1 MAGEYRDYGHHVP
14 SSHQPGFTGGTNHGL
29 FNDILANFAEEDKTG
44 GSSGMGHAS
53 RMNDIGGFPG
63 AMNMNNSMSRQD
75 THHFAAGGSSNAPTY
90 VSSAYH
96 HRERSGDGPVP
107 PPPAAGMLYMPVPRP
122 TGAADVSLH
131 DRNVGMVASG
141 NSRTRPQ
148 RSNSLDSSGGS
159 EYDDA
164 KDHMAGGRGEEK
176 HQCKWQSCKHL
187 ADSPEDLYEH
197 LCTFHI
203 GRKSTNNLCL
213 TCGWENCGVVCAK
226 RDHITSHLRVH
237 TPLKPHACGICNKT
251 FKRPQDLKKHEKIH
265 TEEHHILHKHSKAP
279 LASSIIGARAG
290 RQGAGRVGRPRKT
303 SNVSSTSDNDF
314 SASVGSYPGY
324 SKKRDSSGELVD
336 HLRARRSSASSRN
349 SLSSWDG
356 RQSPGSVSPGQHY
369 APHAFADHHM
379 PAPSVPY
386 VPNHSL
392 YPSLPQFGASNPP
405 AAQSSSNY
413 THGLPVPTVNVPLS
427 VSVPASVAEKH
438 QREYAALARK
448 QRQELLALAGGSGP
462 SRGGFNGHNQYPLMP
477 TGSNSG
483 GYGNYPASDLPGV
496 PIPPLGGHHSD
507 GRDRSGF
514 PSTGGGGRS
523 YGEGSGDQ
531 YLGVDG
537 LYSDVK
543 KRKVAPV
550 YDANMAS
557 RLEELAASLQQVH
570 PPSHELSPNPQ
581 GHAHLRHSPDEHNYS
596 PYQHD
601 QSYAL
606 LSNQDAQ
613 SLLSNIRSEQELA
626 EFNQFMVNLG
636 KDASGTAQNTSKH
649 LGQGH
654 HATSDTY
661 SPFSTDS
668 SNSEA
673 LAHSDLFDPATLAQ
687 LGLAGMPGIPP
698 AKQNDQSSN
707 NSIGF
712 NAMYPDMSGHHRAS
726 LDAFPREAMN
736 GSSGPDSRSRAQ
748 RFSDAS
754 ANAESRPHAASH
766 HSNSR
771 DHPNAFGSES
781 HIPLQ
786 MPDPSNYSAFD
797 SLAKPRSQMPVPRL
811 EMPNTDQKAHRSVDL
826 LGASKPTRRIT
837 KSSLDILTEACES
850 EIQRRDCST
859 ILSDE
864 PEDMDV
870 KMEDVSSSLGFLSSS
885 PPLPGGQ
892 LSGKE
897 ANPEFKL
904 PALRFDDKFS
914 RSNNLRLAPIRSLSI
929 DSDWSST
936 RSSPARRD
944 SHHDDEPT
952 TPTSSSTI
960 KPLYPSFSA
969 LIPRVA
975 NLLGPENPRSVYPSL
990 SSSPSP
996 SGFKR
1001 QRHAQAILD
1010 ILRAVNYLWRADSD
1024 QQPRRLNT
1032 GHQIYKGYKEATD
1045 VYMQS

>member
-1 MAGEYRDYGHHVP
+1 MVGEYRDYGHHAP
-14 SSHQPGFTGGTNHGL
+14 SSHQPGFNGGNNHAL
-29 FNDILANFAEEDKTG
+29 FNDILANFAEEDKTS
-44 GSSGMGHAS
+44 GSSGMAQGS
-53 RMNDIGGFPG
+53 RMNDVGGFPG
-63 AMNMNNSMSRQD
+63 AMNMHSGMPRQNSH
-75 THHFAAGGSSNAPTY
+75 TFPAGGSSTAATY
-90 VSSAYH
+90 VSAAYQ
-96 HRERSGDGPVP
+96 HRERNGEGPVP

-122 TGAADVSLH
+122 TGAADASLH
-131 DRNVGMVASG
+131 DRNGMVASG
-141 NSRTRPQ
+141 NSRNRPQ

-164 KDHMAGGRGEEK
+164 KDHILGGRGEEK
-176 HQCKWQSCKHL
+176 HECKWQSCKHL

-197 LCTFHI
+197 L
-203 GRKSTNNLCL
+203 L
-213 TCGWENCGVVCAK
+213 
-226 RDHITSHLRVH
+226 H

-290 RQGAGRVGRPRKT
+290 RQGAGRAGRPRKT
-303 SNVSSTSDNDF
+303 SNVSSTSDNDL
-314 SASVGSYPGY
+314 SASVGSYQGY

-356 RQSPGSVSPGQHY
+356 RQSPGSVSPGQRH
-369 APHAFADHHM
+369 APYAFADHHM

-392 YPSLPQFGASNPP
+392 YPSLPQFGTPNPP
-405 AAQSSSNY
+405 TAQSSANY
-413 THGLPVPTVNVPLS
+413 THGLPVPTVSVPLS

-448 QRQELLALAGGSGP
+448 QRQELLALAGGPGP
-462 SRGGFNGHNQYPLMP
+462 SRGGFNAHNQYPLMP
-477 TGSNSG
+477 TGSSNG
-483 GYGNYPASDLPGV
+483 GYANYSPSDLPGV
-496 PIPPLGGHHSD
+496 GGHHSD
-507 GRDRSGF
+507 SRERPGF
-514 PSTGGGGRS
+514 SSGGGAGRS
-523 YGEGSGDQ
+523 YGEGSNDQ
-531 YLGVDG
+531 YLGVDS
-537 LYSDVK
+537 LYTDVK

-581 GHAHLRHSPDEHNYS
+581 AHAHLRHSPDEHNYS

-626 EFNQFMVNLG
+626 EFNQFMVSLG

-654 HATSDTY
+654 NATNDTY

-687 LGLAGMPGIPP
+687 LGLAGMPGIPS
-698 AKQNDQSSN
+698 AKQNNQSSN
-707 NSIGF
+707 GNSIGF
-712 NAMYPDMSGHHRAS
+712 NAMYPDVASHHRGS
-726 LDAFPREAMN
+726 LDSFPREPVN
-736 GSSGPDSRSRAQ
+736 GQSGQDNRSGAHRA
-748 RFSDAS
+748 SDAS
-754 ANAESRPHAASH
+754 ANIESRPHATSQQ
-766 HSNSR
+766 SSR
-771 DHPNAFGSES
+771 DHQNTFGPES
-781 HIPLQ
+781 HPPRQ

-811 EMPNTDQKAHRSVDL
+811 EMPNTDQKAYRSVDL
-826 LGASKPTRRIT
+826 LGASKPTHRIT

-850 EIQRRDCST
+850 EIRRRDRPM
-859 ILSDE
+859 ILTDE
-864 PEDMDV
+864 PDDMDV
-870 KMEDVSSSLGFLSSS
+870 KMEDVSTSLSSS

-892 LSGKE
+892 LSGRE

-936 RSSPARRD
+936 RSSPARREPHHD
-944 SHHDDEPT
+944 HDDEPT

-975 NLLGPENPRSVYPSL
+975 NLLGPENPPSMYPSL

-996 SGFKR
+996 FGPKR
-1001 QRHAQAILD
+1001 RRHAQAILD
-1010 ILRAVNYLWRADSD
+1010 IIRAVNYLWCVDSED
-1024 QQPRRLNT
+1024 KERNPSISHAIHR
-1032 GHQIYKGYKEATD
+1032 GHREAGD